1 MLNRQKL
8 LINFTALIRSLL
20 LTQISTVTIRSDS
33 QKKNQMTLTLIKNY
47 FDIKYAAAQIK
58 HHEILLYSVNHFTLD
73 HYISTVM
80 EVLLTSAGMK

>member
-33 QKKNQMTLTLIKNY
+33 QKKKSNDTDTDKKL
-47 FDIKYAAAQIK
+47 F
-58 HHEILLYSVNHFTLD
+58 
-73 HYISTVM
+73 
-80 EVLLTSAGMK
+80 